1 MRQGRRWGTGSFPA
15 GTLAGGI
22 DRHGGKPT
30 NKSPA
35 MDNLKPKLVTTRGA
49 IIDVVLTVIF
59 FFWMTTVLKK
69 HVPWVEAGET
79 AVLLGAAYCSLC
91 LSGVLWM
98 ALSLFRVTLAD
109 QMLPKSPDQR

>member
-1 MRQGRRWGTGSFPA
+1 M
-15 GTLAGGI
+15 
-22 DRHGGKPT
+22 
-30 NKSPA
+30 
-35 MDNLKPKLVTTRGA
+35 KPKLVTKWGVIVDLT
-49 IIDVVLTVIF
+49 LTVIF
-59 FFWMTTVLKK
+59 FAWMATILKK